1 MQIKTSENLIKLAKL
16 FNSALYITGGYVRNC
31 LLNLKTSDID
41 ICGAKT
47 TKEVIDLLQDSEFVC
62 KNAYPRMGTLKIL
75 CKTGESFEYTAFREE
90 EYNFGHTPKKVKFVD
105 DIGLDAKRRDFK
117 INAVYYDILSQKIV
131 DPAGGL
137 QDIEN
142 REISCV
148 IDPDEVFKFD
158 GLRLLR
164 LVRFS
169 AELNFK
175 IERKTYLAAI
185 KNSEKLSEIS
195 IERRTDEFLKII
207 NSPQKYNLPNNFYA
221 HYFAL
226 KRLIDLKLMQFLI
239 PQLLEGAGL
248 KQRPDFHKYDV
259 LEHSLQAFKFSNSKI
274 RLSALLH
281 DIGKPYV
288 FLKTGKYS
296 GHDKEG
302 VKIADEIL
310 TKQIKVSS
318 KSKKEILREI
328 EAHMFDVR
336 GLESTNSVRLFFVKY
351 YDNLKNIFSLRQAD
365 YKGAGVYSGM
375 CPVLTKW
382 RKIYGDMKEQN
393 IPFKISELNIKGAD
407 LVNLNIEKT
416 KISNLL
422 KEIFYDCVLGKVKND
437 AAELLRYAGKRTKA

>member
-185 KNSEKLSEIS
+185 KNSEKLSEIFKTNS
-195 IERRTDEFLKII
+195 IKSVEVVRMEVPCCTGIFNAVKT
-207 NSPQKYNLPNNFYA
+207 
-221 HYFAL
+221 AL
-226 KRLIDLKLMQFLI
+226 AACGKDIDLTSRI
-239 PQLLEGAGL
+239 IGTDGVL
-248 KQRPDFHKYDV
+248 K
-259 LEHSLQAFKFSNSKI
+259 
-274 RLSALLH
+274 
-281 DIGKPYV
+281 
-288 FLKTGKYS
+288 
-296 GHDKEG
+296 
-302 VKIADEIL
+302 
-310 TKQIKVSS
+310 
-318 KSKKEILREI
+318 
-328 EAHMFDVR
+328 
-336 GLESTNSVRLFFVKY
+336 
-351 YDNLKNIFSLRQAD
+351 
-365 YKGAGVYSGM
+365 
-375 CPVLTKW
+375 
-382 RKIYGDMKEQN
+382 
-393 IPFKISELNIKGAD
+393 
-407 LVNLNIEKT
+407 
-416 KISNLL
+416 
-422 KEIFYDCVLGKVKND
+422 
-437 AAELLRYAGKRTKA
+437 